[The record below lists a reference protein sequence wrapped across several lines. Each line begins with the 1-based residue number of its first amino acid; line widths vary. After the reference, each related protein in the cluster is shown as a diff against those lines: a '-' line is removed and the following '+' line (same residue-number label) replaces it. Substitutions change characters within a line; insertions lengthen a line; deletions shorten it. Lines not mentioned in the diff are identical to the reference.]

1 MTWKRSTRRSFCLLV
16 TVLLVSCATPATRSD
31 LTPTFSGLTS
41 SHITIGVVDSRPYV
55 ISGNKEPWFEGIM
68 RGGFGIPYT
77 FNRPDRPPNETF
89 ADRIAKMLERTFTD
103 AGSQVT
109 VVRLARGST
118 QPAARGKLKPQT
130 KDVALLIRIHDS
142 KFDAGGFSFDYPYH
156 FQLSV
161 LDPEGNTLAQ
171 ASVQGRDAHTP
182 SSKYNV
188 WDMYGVVYRDKLE
201 QLLVKPEIQ
210 LAIASPTRT
219 VPVEKHTVSVEQAE
233 TETVGKNTDSVSE
246 ATAITSG
253 LLAQSEQETQ
263 RREQYAKADGKAV
276 AETLAALKLLHDQ
289 GVLSDKDYMQKQREI
304 INEHTR
310 KTQASLAGDEP
321 LTTSGSGSPQ
331 KASPSGATAVA
342 TVTVAAVKDES
353 ESELSESTRGTRS
366 IGILPI
372 KLSSSSHGTYL
383 AVEFEAGR
391 ELQTLLAKAVDIKVE
406 YSAYDG
412 NSTASLD
419 TETLWEAQLFH
430 PNVREKQLRQ
440 LGVRLGVDYVVTAWL
455 GTGGHS
461 VSEDIIPWPLD
472 LYVLRVRDG
481 ELRAFKTNNKSLG
494 PVVQELIAFIRL

>member
-118 QPAARGKLKPQT
+118 QSAARGKLKPHT
-130 KDVALLIRIHDS
+130 KDAALLIRIHDS
-142 KFDAGGFSFDYPYH
+142 RFDAGGFSFDYPYH

-188 WDMYGVVYRDKLE
+188 WDMYGVVYRDKFE

-246 ATAITSG
+246 ATAITGG

-276 AETLAALKLLHDQ
+276 AETLAALTLLHDQ
-289 GVLSDKDYMQKQREI
+289 GVLSDKDYMRKQREI

-310 KTQASLAGDEP
+310 KTQESLAGYVSPDSGAAASLSGVATAQSNSSASTQP
-321 LTTSGSGSPQ
+321 LTVVILPPGRSVTSAYR
-331 KASPSGATAVA
+331 ASPTCCSEEEILAHLRAIINRKAGLLLIDSPYSNDSPAKYWAGMASKSPILRASYSAAQESNADLAFLFHRQRQLNSVDITAYILDV
-342 TVTVAAVKDES
+342 
-353 ESELSESTRGTRS
+353 RS
-366 IGILPI
+366 
-372 KLSSSSHGTYL
+372 KEVFSKHGRL
-383 AVEFEAGR
+383 QSLENVDSIFQSLLRLCCGEV
-391 ELQTLLAKAVDIKVE
+391 ELQ
-406 YSAYDG
+406 
-412 NSTASLD
+412 
-419 TETLWEAQLFH
+419 
-430 PNVREKQLRQ
+430 
-440 LGVRLGVDYVVTAWL
+440 
-455 GTGGHS
+455 
-461 VSEDIIPWPLD
+461 
-472 LYVLRVRDG
+472 
-481 ELRAFKTNNKSLG
+481 
-494 PVVQELIAFIRL
+494 

>member
-55 ISGNKEPWFEGIM
+55 ISGNKEPWFEGIV

-77 FNRPDRPPNETF
+77 INRPERPPNETF

-142 KFDAGGFSFDYPYH
+142 KFDAGGFQFDYPYH

-171 ASVQGRDAHTP
+171 ASVQGRDANTP
-182 SSKYNV
+182 SGKYNV
-188 WDMYGVVYRDKLE
+188 WDMYGVVYRDKFE

-210 LAIASPTRT
+210 LAIASPSRT

-233 TETVGKNTDSVSE
+233 TETVGKNTESVSE

-276 AETLAALKLLHDQ
+276 AETLAALKVLHGQ
-289 GVLSDKDYMQKQREI
+289 GVLSDEEYMRKQREV

-310 KTQASLAGDEP
+310 KTQESLAGYVSPDSGVAASLSGMSSSITVAPTSEKRFRVALFP
-321 LTTSGSGSPQ
+321 IVSNSGSTFDLNDVVLYDY
-331 KASPSGATAVA
+331 A
-342 TVTVAAVKDES
+342 
-353 ESELSESTRGTRS
+353 
-366 IGILPI
+366 
-372 KLSSSSHGTYL
+372 H
-383 AVEFEAGR
+383 
-391 ELQTLLAKAVDIKVE
+391 E
-406 YSAYDG
+406 YIRKHPEMALVFSAYDSRSDWDAAG
-412 NSTASLD
+412 TAANVWTGGFTKKIPDESSVVSGTKRVGAKRSTAV
-419 TETLWEAQLFH
+419 H
-430 PNVREKQLRQ
+430 P
-440 LGVRLGVDYVVTAWL
+440 
-455 GTGGHS
+455 
-461 VSEDIIPWPLD
+461 
-472 LYVLRVRDG
+472 
-481 ELRAFKTNNKSLG
+481 
-494 PVVQELIAFIRL
+494 

>member
-41 SHITIGVVDSRPYV
+41 SHITIGVVDSRSYV
-55 ISGNKEPWFEGIM
+55 ISGDKEPWFEGIM
-68 RGGFGIPYT
+68 RGAFGIPYT

-89 ADRIAKMLERTFTD
+89 ADRIAQMLERTFTD

-118 QPAARGKLKPQT
+118 QPAARGKLKPHT

-142 KFDAGGFSFDYPYH
+142 RFDAGGFSFDYPYH

-188 WDMYGVVYRDKLE
+188 WDMYGVVYRNKLE

-210 LAIASPTRT
+210 LAIASPSRT
-219 VPVEKHTVSVEQAE
+219 VPVEKNTVSVEQAE
-233 TETVGKNTDSVSE
+233 TETVGKNTESVSE

-276 AETLAALKLLHDQ
+276 AETLAALKVLHGQ
-289 GVLSDKDYMQKQREI
+289 GVLSDEEYMRKQREV

-310 KTQASLAGDEP
+310 KTQESLAGYV
-321 LTTSGSGSPQ
+321 SPD
-331 KASPSGATAVA
+331 SGAAASLSGVSSSTTIEPTSEKHFRVA
-342 TVTVAAVKDES
+342 LFPMVS
-353 ESELSESTRGTRS
+353 NTRS
-366 IGILPI
+366 TFGGNDIVLTDYAHEYIRKHPDMAFAVSYTHLTLPT
-372 KLSSSSHGTYL
+372 K
-383 AVEFEAGR
+383 R
-391 ELQTLLAKAVDIKVE
+391 KV
-406 YSAYDG
+406 
-412 NSTASLD
+412 
-419 TETLWEAQLFH
+419 
-430 PNVREKQLRQ
+430 
-440 LGVRLGVDYVVTAWL
+440 
-455 GTGGHS
+455 
-461 VSEDIIPWPLD
+461 
-472 LYVLRVRDG
+472 
-481 ELRAFKTNNKSLG
+481 
-494 PVVQELIAFIRL
+494 

>member
-41 SHITIGVVDSRPYV
+41 SQITIGVVDSRPYV
-55 ISGNKEPWFEGIM
+55 ISGNKEPWFEGIV

-142 KFDAGGFSFDYPYH
+142 KFDAGGFQFDYPYH

-210 LAIASPTRT
+210 LAIASPSRT

-263 RREQYAKADGKAV
+263 RREQYTKADGKAV

-310 KTQASLAGDEP
+310 KTQASLAGHEP

-331 KASPSGATAVA
+331 EGSPSGATAVA
-342 TVTVAAVKDES
+342 TVTALGVTSEKEVS
-353 ESELSESTRGTRS
+353 ESIPPIAVAVFPFARSGMVVTNDADHLLPEFAHQYVSENRQLRLSASYFKQEDSK
-366 IGILPI
+366 IGSQADYWSATSQPLNSRIFSDGARIDADVVLMY
-372 KLSSSSHGTYL
+372 SYL
-383 AVEFEAGR
+383 GR
-391 ELQTLLAKAVDIKVE
+391 YTMEDSFNVTVYLFDIKNRRAHQ
-406 YSAYDG
+406 SSG
-412 NSTASLD
+412 NQNNYKRVTESL
-419 TETLWEAQLFH
+419 F
-430 PNVREKQLRQ
+430 N
-440 LGVRLGVDYVVTAWL
+440 
-455 GTGGHS
+455 
-461 VSEDIIPWPLD
+461 
-472 LYVLRVRDG
+472 
-481 ELRAFKTNNKSLG
+481 ELMAI
-494 PVVQELIAFIRL
+494 Q